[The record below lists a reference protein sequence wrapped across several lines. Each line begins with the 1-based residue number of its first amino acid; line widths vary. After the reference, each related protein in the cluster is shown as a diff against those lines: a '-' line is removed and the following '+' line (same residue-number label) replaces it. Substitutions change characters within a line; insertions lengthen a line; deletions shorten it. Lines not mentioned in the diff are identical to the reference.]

1 MFAQSERGKQSSTC
15 AYRLLD
21 NHVVISESRCLVCA
35 VWSDNGFQKDNTTFT
50 GLQKHNL
57 FTSYFII
64 EKNAW
69 TTLFGARGG
78 EQYYAYSAEARPN
91 ENVCAALSERLP
103 SDYLR
108 IRRRS
113 GISGEQYREKRYCL
127 PCAYNKLNKR
137 A

>member
-1 MFAQSERGKQSSTC
+1 MHRSSAGYPRGNFRKSYISSAQSGQ
-15 AYRLLD
+15 
-21 NHVVISESRCLVCA
+21 IM
-35 VWSDNGFQKDNTTFT
+35 GFRKINTTFA

-57 FTSYFII
+57 FTSCFII

-78 EQYYAYSAEARPN
+78 EPYYAYSAEARPN

-113 GISGEQYREKRYCL
+113 DISGNIIVRKDTVCHVRII
-127 PCAYNKLNKR
+127 N
-137 A
+137 